1 LLTPELMTVLML
13 YMIADGNR
21 RGYRHLLRGFWDEAS
36 AHGLLL
42 PCENPISAPS
52 FCAAR
57 QKLAPDL
64 MRDLLYEI
72 AWTNPSSELADSRRW
87 RGRRVFAVDGT
98 KVNLQRSPELQYAF
112 GGPTGAYCPQVLL
125 SVMVD
130 VCARIPMDLEV
141 SPYATSERDHLDPM
155 LGNLESGD
163 ILVVDRGYYSHHLLQ
178 YATWRSIDYL
188 LRIPMSSFAEVDD
201 FSISGEAERE
211 VVIEVPEDGGPGWL
225 PVQAR
230 LVRVEGPD
238 GEDAFYVTS
247 LSRDEFSRADIA
259 ELYHLRWEAEEF
271 FKLLKSSYAGQGQ
284 FRSRSASG
292 VLQEIYATVLYLAIA
307 RLFVH
312 AASPHVVGAK
322 KYPSQ
327 KGAVLI
333 LASFFTRIFLQRN
346 RSRAREALAQALER
360 ITSTCDTRRPG
371 RSWPRR
377 SYRPKLRWCAKGR
390 HGA

>member
-1 LLTPELMTVLML
+1 MTVLLL

-21 RGYRHLLRGFWDEAS
+21 RGYQHLLHAFWDEAS
-36 AHGLLL
+36 THGLPL
-42 PCENPISAPS
+42 PCGDPIIAPS
-52 FCAAR
+52 FCTAR
-57 QKLAPDL
+57 QNLTPDL

-72 AWTNPSSELADSRRW
+72 AWATPTSEFPDSRRW

-112 GGPTGAYCPQVLL
+112 GGPEGAYCPQVLL

-130 VCARIPMDLEV
+130 VCARIPVDLEV
-141 SPYATSERDHLDPM
+141 SPYATSEREHLDKM
-155 LGNLESGD
+155 LGNLERGD

-188 LRIPMSSFAEVDD
+188 ARIPKAGFLDVDD
-201 FSISGEAERE
+201 FRLSGESERE
-211 VVIEVPEDGGPGWL
+211 ILIEVPPGGGAGWE
-225 PVQAR
+225 PIRAR
-230 LVRVEGPD
+230 LVRIAGPD

-247 LSRDEFSRADIA
+247 LPHEEFAREAIA

-271 FKLLKSSYAGQGQ
+271 FKLLKSGYVGQGQ

-292 VLQEIYATVLYLAIA
+292 VVQEIYAAVLYLAIA

-312 AASPHVVGAK
+312 VASAQVVDAK
-322 KYPSQ
+322 KFPSQ
-327 KGAVLI
+327 KGAVLT
-333 LASFFTRIFLQRN
+333 LANYFTRIFLERGD
-346 RSRAREALAQALER
+346 SRARDALEQALVR
-360 ITSTCDTRRPG
+360 IAAACDTRRPG
-371 RSWPRR
+371 RSSPRR
-377 SYRPKLRWCAKGR
+377 SFRPKRRWCAKGR